1 MNGYDTLSL
10 ENIATL
16 VEYHIAIL
24 MWLCAIAT
32 FCNTSAMLYSWD
44 YVNLETKLTKNKY
57 II

>member
-16 VEYHIAIL
+16 AKYHIAIL

-32 FCNTSAMLYSWD
+32 FCNTCPIIFMGLC
-44 YVNLETKLTKNKY
+44 KFGNK
-57 II
+57 IDKK